1 MQEMHSWLG
10 FFGRSHSVNGPI
22 HVQASYVRWKQT
34 TSPAARRSSL
44 GGVVL
49 LFAAM
54 CGLAASQSGCGAT
67 VQGPGSST
75 NSGTLVF
82 SAASLDFGSVALGQA
97 GAATVSVSNSGSSSI
112 EITQIELTGS
122 PFSLRG
128 QNPLPI
134 EVAAGAS
141 HSLTVVFQPITP
153 GAAAGAL
160 SLVSNSSSDA
170 TAAIPLSG
178 TGAMAAAAPGTLS
191 AVPCSSGT
199 MTGVGTD
206 ACTVE
211 LTAPAGAGGLAVS
224 LKSSSAAV
232 VVPESVTVAA
242 GARSA
247 GFTAKVN
254 AVSTAETVKLTA
266 QAGSVSESYALKLG
280 AAVPELKLSK
290 DSVAFGDVK
299 VKTAATE
306 TVTLTSSGTAA
317 LIIRAGAVTGA
328 GFSATGMSYPVTL
341 EPGKTASLT
350 VKFDPTANGSA
361 SGTVKLTTNTSA
373 GTEGIALSG
382 TGEAAAK
389 LSYVTCD
396 NETMTGAKTDE
407 CTVKLTSPAGTGG
420 LAVSLK
426 SSIAAVVVPESVTV
440 AAGATSADF
449 TAKASAVT
457 KAETATL
464 TARAGSATES
474 YALKLG
480 ASVPE
485 LKLSKS
491 SVAFGD
497 VKIKTAATET
507 VTLTSSGTAA
517 LIIRAGAVTGAGF
530 SATGMSYPVTLEPG
544 KTASLTVKFD
554 PAASGAVAG
563 AVKLTTNAS
572 GGTEE
577 VALSGTG
584 KAAALSAMTCSRE
597 AITGADADACT
608 VKLTGP
614 AATGG
619 QAVSLKSSSAAVVVP
634 ESVTVEAGAT
644 SAEFT
649 AKVSAV
655 TTAETTTLTAR
666 AGSVSESY
674 ALKLGAAVPE
684 LKLSKS
690 SVAFGDVTVRTAATE
705 TVTLTSSGTAALI
718 IHAGAVAGAGFSA
731 TGMSYP
737 VTLEPGKTAS
747 LTVRFDPTATEAV
760 AGAVRLTTNTSGR
773 TEEIA
778 LSGTGKAAAL
788 SAVTCSKVAITGAAA
803 DECTVKLTGPAETGG
818 LAVSLKSSSA
828 AVVVPESVKVAAGT
842 TSAEF
847 TAKASAVTEA
857 ETATLTA
864 QAGRVSESYALRLG
878 AAVPELKL
886 ATTSVSFGDVAVKTA
901 ATKTV
906 TITSSGTAPV
916 TISAGSVTGTGFST
930 KGMSFPVTLQPGQT
944 ANLTVQFEPPTKGA
958 TTGAVALTTNATSE
972 RAAISLSGTGEVV
985 SGLLSVVACNSGTMT
1000 GAGTDE
1006 CFVELA
1012 SPAGSGGQAVSLWSS
1027 SAAVAVP
1034 ESVIV
1039 PEGGTTAG
1047 FAATVS
1053 AVTAAQTA
1061 TLTAQAGRVSVSFA
1075 LQLGATNPGLTLS
1088 AASVAF
1094 GNVALNTA
1102 ATKTVTL
1109 TSSGAAAVTIN
1120 AAAVTGAGFSASG
1133 MNYPVTLQP
1142 GQTAALTVQFDPT
1155 MSGAAS
1161 GTVVLTTNTSSGT
1174 AAIALSGT
1182 GQAAAGVLNAL
1193 TCSSGTMTGAGTDA
1207 CTVALTA
1214 PAGTGG
1220 LTVSLSSSSG
1230 AVAVPSSVTVPA
1242 GATTA
1247 GFTATVSA
1255 VTAQTAGQTATL
1267 TAQAGSV
1274 SESFAL
1280 KLGATTPGL
1289 TLSVGTVAFGNVTL
1303 NTTATQT
1310 VTLTSSGTA
1319 PLTINAGVVTGA
1331 GFSVTGMSY
1340 PLTLQ
1345 PGQTATLTVQFDPT
1359 VSGAAIGAVALTTN
1373 TNTSAGAAV
1382 IALSG
1387 TGATAAY
1394 QVDVS
1399 WNAPIDST
1407 DPVAGY
1413 DVYRA
1418 VSGSSSYELL
1428 NSSLDD
1434 ATSYTDTTVQ
1444 EGVAYTYYIVSV
1456 DASGDQSDPS
1466 NLFSVTVP

>member
-44 GGVVL
+44 GSVVL

-373 GTEGIALSG
+373 GTEGVALSG

-497 VKIKTAATET
+497 VKVKTAATET

-554 PAASGAVAG
+554 PTANGSASGT
-563 AVKLTTNAS
+563 VKLTTNTSA
-572 GGTEE
+572 GTE
-577 VALSGTG
+577 G
-584 KAAALSAMTCSRE
+584 
-597 AITGADADACT
+597 
-608 VKLTGP
+608 
-614 AATGG
+614 
-619 QAVSLKSSSAAVVVP
+619 
-634 ESVTVEAGAT
+634 
-644 SAEFT
+644 
-649 AKVSAV
+649 
-655 TTAETTTLTAR
+655 
-666 AGSVSESY
+666 
-674 ALKLGAAVPE
+674 
-684 LKLSKS
+684 
-690 SVAFGDVTVRTAATE
+690 
-705 TVTLTSSGTAALI
+705 
-718 IHAGAVAGAGFSA
+718 
-731 TGMSYP
+731 
-737 VTLEPGKTAS
+737 
-747 LTVRFDPTATEAV
+747 
-760 AGAVRLTTNTSGR
+760 
-773 TEEIA
+773 IA
-778 LSGTGKAAAL
+778 LSGTGEAAAKL
-788 SAVTCSKVAITGAAA
+788 SYVTCDNETMTGAKT
-803 DECTVKLTGPAETGG
+803 DECTVKL
-818 LAVSLKSSSA
+818 
-828 AVVVPESVKVAAGT
+828 
-842 TSAEF
+842 
-847 TAKASAVTEA
+847 
-857 ETATLTA
+857 
-864 QAGRVSESYALRLG
+864 
-878 AAVPELKL
+878 
-886 ATTSVSFGDVAVKTA
+886 
-901 ATKTV
+901 
-906 TITSSGTAPV
+906 
-916 TISAGSVTGTGFST
+916 
-930 KGMSFPVTLQPGQT
+930 
-944 ANLTVQFEPPTKGA
+944 
-958 TTGAVALTTNATSE
+958 
-972 RAAISLSGTGEVV
+972 
-985 SGLLSVVACNSGTMT
+985 
-1000 GAGTDE
+1000 
-1006 CFVELA
+1006 
-1012 SPAGSGGQAVSLWSS
+1012 
-1027 SAAVAVP
+1027 
-1034 ESVIV
+1034 
-1039 PEGGTTAG
+1039 
-1047 FAATVS
+1047 
-1053 AVTAAQTA
+1053 
-1061 TLTAQAGRVSVSFA
+1061 
-1075 LQLGATNPGLTLS
+1075 
-1088 AASVAF
+1088 
-1094 GNVALNTA
+1094 
-1102 ATKTVTL
+1102 
-1109 TSSGAAAVTIN
+1109 
-1120 AAAVTGAGFSASG
+1120 
-1133 MNYPVTLQP
+1133 
-1142 GQTAALTVQFDPT
+1142 
-1155 MSGAAS
+1155 
-1161 GTVVLTTNTSSGT
+1161 
-1174 AAIALSGT
+1174 
-1182 GQAAAGVLNAL
+1182 
-1193 TCSSGTMTGAGTDA
+1193 
-1207 CTVALTA
+1207 
-1214 PAGTGG
+1214 
-1220 LTVSLSSSSG
+1220 
-1230 AVAVPSSVTVPA
+1230 
-1242 GATTA
+1242 
-1247 GFTATVSA
+1247 
-1255 VTAQTAGQTATL
+1255 
-1267 TAQAGSV
+1267 
-1274 SESFAL
+1274 
-1280 KLGATTPGL
+1280 
-1289 TLSVGTVAFGNVTL
+1289 
-1303 NTTATQT
+1303 
-1310 VTLTSSGTA
+1310 
-1319 PLTINAGVVTGA
+1319 
-1331 GFSVTGMSY
+1331 
-1340 PLTLQ
+1340 
-1345 PGQTATLTVQFDPT
+1345 
-1359 VSGAAIGAVALTTN
+1359 
-1373 TNTSAGAAV
+1373 
-1382 IALSG
+1382 
-1387 TGATAAY
+1387 
-1394 QVDVS
+1394 
-1399 WNAPIDST
+1399 
-1407 DPVAGY
+1407 
-1413 DVYRA
+1413 
-1418 VSGSSSYELL
+1418 
-1428 NSSLDD
+1428 
-1434 ATSYTDTTVQ
+1434 
-1444 EGVAYTYYIVSV
+1444 
-1456 DASGDQSDPS
+1456 
-1466 NLFSVTVP
+1466 

>member
-44 GGVVL
+44 GSVVL

-497 VKIKTAATET
+497 VKVKTAATETVTLTSSGTAALIIRAGAVTGAGFSATGMSYPVTLEPGKTASLTVKFDPTANGSASGTVKLTTNTSAGTEGIALSGTGEAAAKLSYVTCDNETMTGAKTDECTVKLTGPAETGGLAVSLKSNSTAVVVPASVTVAAGATSADFTAKATAVTKAETATLTARAGSATESYALKLGASVPELKLSKSSVAFGDVKVKTAATET

-718 IHAGAVAGAGFSA
+718 IRAGAVTGTGFSA

-747 LTVRFDPTATEAV
+747 LSIKFDPAASGAV
-760 AGAVRLTTNTSGR
+760 AGAVKLTTNTSGG
-773 TEEIA
+773 TEGIA
-778 LSGTGKAAAL
+778 LSGTGKAAA
-788 SAVTCSKVAITGAAA
+788 
-803 DECTVKLTGPAETGG
+803 KL
-818 LAVSLKSSSA
+818 
-828 AVVVPESVKVAAGT
+828 
-842 TSAEF
+842 
-847 TAKASAVTEA
+847 
-857 ETATLTA
+857 
-864 QAGRVSESYALRLG
+864 
-878 AAVPELKL
+878 
-886 ATTSVSFGDVAVKTA
+886 
-901 ATKTV
+901 
-906 TITSSGTAPV
+906 
-916 TISAGSVTGTGFST
+916 
-930 KGMSFPVTLQPGQT
+930 
-944 ANLTVQFEPPTKGA
+944 N
-958 TTGAVALTTNATSE
+958 
-972 RAAISLSGTGEVV
+972 
-985 SGLLSVVACNSGTMT
+985 
-1000 GAGTDE
+1000 
-1006 CFVELA
+1006 
-1012 SPAGSGGQAVSLWSS
+1012 
-1027 SAAVAVP
+1027 
-1034 ESVIV
+1034 
-1039 PEGGTTAG
+1039 
-1047 FAATVS
+1047 
-1053 AVTAAQTA
+1053 
-1061 TLTAQAGRVSVSFA
+1061 
-1075 LQLGATNPGLTLS
+1075 
-1088 AASVAF
+1088 
-1094 GNVALNTA
+1094 
-1102 ATKTVTL
+1102 
-1109 TSSGAAAVTIN
+1109 
-1120 AAAVTGAGFSASG
+1120 
-1133 MNYPVTLQP
+1133 
-1142 GQTAALTVQFDPT
+1142 
-1155 MSGAAS
+1155 
-1161 GTVVLTTNTSSGT
+1161 
-1174 AAIALSGT
+1174 
-1182 GQAAAGVLNAL
+1182 
-1193 TCSSGTMTGAGTDA
+1193 
-1207 CTVALTA
+1207 
-1214 PAGTGG
+1214 
-1220 LTVSLSSSSG
+1220 
-1230 AVAVPSSVTVPA
+1230 
-1242 GATTA
+1242 
-1247 GFTATVSA
+1247 
-1255 VTAQTAGQTATL
+1255 
-1267 TAQAGSV
+1267 
-1274 SESFAL
+1274 
-1280 KLGATTPGL
+1280 
-1289 TLSVGTVAFGNVTL
+1289 
-1303 NTTATQT
+1303 
-1310 VTLTSSGTA
+1310 
-1319 PLTINAGVVTGA
+1319 
-1331 GFSVTGMSY
+1331 
-1340 PLTLQ
+1340 
-1345 PGQTATLTVQFDPT
+1345 
-1359 VSGAAIGAVALTTN
+1359 
-1373 TNTSAGAAV
+1373 
-1382 IALSG
+1382 
-1387 TGATAAY
+1387 
-1394 QVDVS
+1394 
-1399 WNAPIDST
+1399 
-1407 DPVAGY
+1407 
-1413 DVYRA
+1413 
-1418 VSGSSSYELL
+1418 
-1428 NSSLDD
+1428 
-1434 ATSYTDTTVQ
+1434 
-1444 EGVAYTYYIVSV
+1444 
-1456 DASGDQSDPS
+1456 
-1466 NLFSVTVP
+1466 